1 MYALVEDS
9 SITKIITN
17 PQTMVIGDVRYPA
30 KIFQLWSASELN
42 AIGIYE
48 VTTDSSN
55 FKDEKWYINTNE
67 SYAYSSGTVT
77 RSWGTATPKAHADT
91 TWSQQDSDDGDL
103 PDDKSVGDIK
113 TRGLKYNL
121 IQTLKQ
127 QVAGI
132 LNDTDWYI
140 TRNTEKSTAIPSAI
154 STYRD
159 AVRTKQAEMETAI
172 TNASDT
178 PALET
183 LYIFVNTATKT
194 VDGVEVEDKDNPVI
208 ERPLGELPTLE
219 I

>member
-1 MYALVEDS
+1 MYAIVTDNE
-9 SITKIITN
+9 ITKLISY
-17 PQTMVIGDVRYPA
+17 PKSLVIGDVRYPT
-30 KIFQLWSASELN
+30 KIFQLWSTSELN

-48 VTTDSSN
+48 VVFDDSN
-55 FKDEKWYINTNE
+55 KKDEKWYINTNQ
-67 SYAYSSGTVT
+67 SYDFADNTVT
-77 RSWGTATPKAHADT
+77 ASYGTATPKAHADSLWT
-91 TWSQQDSDDGDL
+91 QDEIDDGEA
-103 PDDKSVGDIK
+103 PEGISPGDVK

-132 LNDTDWYI
+132 LSDTDWYI
-140 TRNTEKSTAIPSAI
+140 TRNTEKSTAIPSSI

-172 TNASDT
+172 TNASNT

-183 LYIFVNTATKT
+183 LYTYTT
-194 VDGVEVEDKDNPVI
+194 DDDGVQS
-208 ERPLGELPTLE
+208 RPLGELPTLE